1 MRPAKPRGAF
11 AIQIPMTRN
20 ERKKLQWVRK
30 WVTVGLAVLLVLA
43 VAVFNALCPFRTLLA
58 ARAIAAPVE
67 GELRIYFL
75 DVGQGDCT
83 VVSFPNGEA
92 LVIDGGDGS
101 WKNDD
106 HLMRFFKGLHA
117 KELTFVSSHADTDHC
132 GGLAYILEYFGAKT
146 LYLPAIGSDDAA
158 YTDMQTEAEKR
169 GAEIKTAKRYEI
181 LDYGEAYVSFLS
193 PYSQEE
199 TETNEASTVLYLQY
213 GEFSALFTADINA
226 KREEKLRQEYEAMQS
241 IFDYK
246 DYTVRLEDI
255 DVLKV
260 AHHGSDASSNAQW
273 LALLKPKASV
283 ISCGRGNPY
292 GHPSGGALQRLFD
305 CGSEIYRTDELG
317 DIMISAFPDG
327 NFEVTWE

>member
-11 AIQIPMTRN
+11 AIRKPMRH
-20 ERKKLQWVRK
+20 ERKKLQQVWK
-30 WVTVGLAVLLVLA
+30 WAAIGIAALLVLA
-43 VAVFNALCPFRTLLA
+43 VAVFNAVLPFRTLLS
-58 ARAIAAPVE
+58 ARAIVAPRE
-67 GELRIYFL
+67 GELRIWYL

-83 VVSFPNGEA
+83 AISFPNGEA
-92 LVIDGGDGS
+92 LVIDGGNGS
-101 WKNDD
+101 WENDD
-106 HLMRFFKGLHA
+106 HLMRFFKGLGA

-132 GGLAYILEYFGAKT
+132 GGLAYPIENFGAKT
-146 LYLPAIGSDDAA
+146 LYLPAVGAGTDA
-158 YTDMQTEAEKR
+158 YSDMQTEAEKC

-181 LDYGEAYVSFLS
+181 LDYGGAYVSFLS
-193 PYSQEE
+193 PYSQGE
-199 TETNEASTVLYLQY
+199 TESNEASTVLYLQY
-213 GEFSALFTADINA
+213 GEFTALFTADVNA
-226 KREEKLRQEYEAMQS
+226 AREEKLRQEYAVMPS

-246 DYTVRLEDI
+246 DYTVRLDGI

-260 AHHGSDASSNAQW
+260 SHHGSDASSTAPW
-273 LALLKPKASV
+273 LDLLKPQVSV

-317 DIMISAFPDG
+317 DILVSAFPDG